1 MGGRWVSADD
11 WQTGPHC
18 RSRPLPVPK
27 IGRTGFTLLPQ
38 DSTGIYF
45 TNTLGEWEA
54 EANRVLPNGS
64 GTAAGDFDGDGL
76 PDLFICGLQ
85 GRNVL
90 YRNLGGLRFQ
100 DVTRESGIQLTNL
113 YCRGANFADV
123 NGDGFLDLLVAVTG
137 QGVRCFINNGKGHFF
152 DQTPACGLATPYGA
166 TSITMADVDGN
177 GTLDI
182 YVVNYRT
189 DDIRDRGEV
198 DLKMNKGRLVVPP
211 ELQGR
216 LVVIN
221 NHVLEYGD
229 PSFLYLNDGQGHF
242 STVPWTNGVF
252 VNDVGQPYGSPPL
265 DWGLTASFRDI
276 NGDGYPDLYVCNDY
290 WTPDRIWINDGRGHF
305 RAVDY
310 LAVRNSCSHSMG
322 IDFADLNQSGH
333 YDFFV
338 TEMLARDPAV
348 RHREMLTQDPV
359 MLPVGAY
366 RNRPQLTRNTLH
378 VARGDGT
385 FSELANYAG
394 LAASD

>member
-1 MGGRWVSADD
+1 VCAFFLLAALLMDGRWVLADD
-11 WQTGPHC
+11 WQSGPHF
-18 RSRPLPVPK
+18 RWRPLSVPK
-27 IGRTGFTLLPQ
+27 MGRTGFTLLPQ

-90 YRNLGGLRFQ
+90 YRNLGGLKFQ
-100 DVTRESGIQLTNL
+100 DVTREAGIQLTNL

-152 DQTPACGLATPYGA
+152 DQTAACGLATPYGA

-211 ELQGR
+211 ELQG
-216 LVVIN
+216 
-221 NHVLEYGD
+221 
-229 PSFLYLNDGQGHF
+229 
-242 STVPWTNGVF
+242 
-252 VNDVGQPYGSPPL
+252 
-265 DWGLTASFRDI
+265 
-276 NGDGYPDLYVCNDY
+276 
-290 WTPDRIWINDGRGHF
+290 
-305 RAVDY
+305 
-310 LAVRNSCSHSMG
+310 
-322 IDFADLNQSGH
+322 
-333 YDFFV
+333 
-338 TEMLARDPAV
+338 
-348 RHREMLTQDPV
+348 
-359 MLPVGAY
+359 
-366 RNRPQLTRNTLH
+366 
-378 VARGDGT
+378 
-385 FSELANYAG
+385 
-394 LAASD
+394 